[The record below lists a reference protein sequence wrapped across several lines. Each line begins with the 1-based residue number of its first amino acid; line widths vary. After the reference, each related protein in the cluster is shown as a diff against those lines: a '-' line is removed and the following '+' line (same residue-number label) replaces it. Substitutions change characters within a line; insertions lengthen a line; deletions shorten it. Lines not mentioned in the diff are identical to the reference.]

1 MPKILVC
8 VEDVQ
13 LFLLLRHVLVNEGFD
28 ALLVTEPSE
37 VVRHCRREAVAA
49 AVIDWSEGSINRGAL
64 LAAVRSVAPPVAVI
78 LLLRNQAGLTVAP
91 PSCELRLERPF
102 NPVALLQ
109 FLRRLRNL
117 RLAAGHPGSAGTV
130 LRFADLEMN
139 LSTVKVQRGGNDV
152 ALTALQFRL
161 LRRLLQAPTVVCHRN
176 DLIENCWPEHAEVE
190 PRTVDIHIGHIRR
203 ALDALGPE
211 LIRTVRGR
219 GYALQM
225 PSGIKA
231 SKSSSS

>member
-8 VEDVQ
+8 LEDVQ
-13 LFLLLRHVLVNEGFD
+13 LFLLLRHVLTNEGFA

-37 VVRHCRREAVAA
+37 VVRHCRREAAA
-49 AVIDWSEGSINRGAL
+49 AAIIDWSEGSLGRGAL
-64 LAAVRSVAPPVAVI
+64 LAAVRAVAPPVAVI
-78 LLLRNQAGLTVAP
+78 LLLRDQAGLTVAP
-91 PSCELRLERPF
+91 PTCELRLERPF

-117 RLAAGHPGSAGTV
+117 RLAAGHPVSSGTV

-139 LSTVKVQRGGNDV
+139 LATVKVQRGGNEV

-211 LIRTVRGR
+211 VIRTVRGR

-231 SKSSSS
+231 SKPSSS

>member
-8 VEDVQ
+8 VEDAQ
-13 LFLLLRHVLVNEGFD
+13 LFLLLRHVLVNEGFH
-28 ALLVTEPSE
+28 ALLVTEPFE
-37 VVRHCRREAVAA
+37 VVHLCRRTEVAA
-49 AVIDWSEGSINRGAL
+49 VVIDWSEGSIDRGAL
-64 LAAVRSVAPPVAVI
+64 LAAARSVVPPVAVI
-78 LLLRNQAGLTVAP
+78 LLSRDQAGLTVAP
-91 PSCELRLERPF
+91 PECELRLERPF

-109 FLRRLRNL
+109 FLRRLRTL
-117 RLAAGHPGSAGTV
+117 RIAAGHPGSSGTV

-139 LSTVKVQRGGNDV
+139 LATVKVQRAGNEV

-161 LRRLLQAPTVVCHRN
+161 LRRLLQAPTVVCHRD
-176 DLIENCWPEHAEVE
+176 DLIENCWPKHAEVE

-203 ALDALGPE
+203 ALDALGPD

-231 SKSSSS
+231 SKPSSS

>member
-8 VEDVQ
+8 VADAQ
-13 LFLLLRHVLVNEGFD
+13 LFLLLRHVLVSEGFD
-28 ALLVTEPSE
+28 AFLVTQPSE
-37 VVRHCRREAVAA
+37 VVRLCRREEVAA
-49 AVIDWSEGSINRGAL
+49 AVIDWSEGSLGRGAL
-64 LAAVRSVAPPVAVI
+64 LASVRSVAPPVAVI
-78 LLLRNQAGLTVAP
+78 LLTRDQAGLTVAP
-91 PSCELRLERPF
+91 PACELRLERPF
-102 NPVALLQ
+102 NPVGLLQ

-117 RLAAGHPGSAGTV
+117 RLAAGHPSSSGTV

-139 LSTVKVQRGGNDV
+139 IATVKVQRAGKEVG
-152 ALTALQFRL
+152 LTALQFRL
-161 LRRLLQAPTVVCHRN
+161 LRRLLQAPTVVCNRD

-219 GYALQM
+219 GYSLQM

-231 SKSSSS
+231 SKPSNS

>member
-37 VVRHCRREAVAA
+37 VVRLCRREAVAA
-49 AVIDWSEGSINRGAL
+49 AVIDWSEGSLGRGAL
-64 LAAVRSVAPPVAVI
+64 LAAVRSVAPTVAVI
-78 LLLRNQAGLTVAP
+78 LLLRDQARLTVAP
-91 PSCELRLERPF
+91 TCEFRLERPF

-117 RLAAGHPGSAGTV
+117 RSGAGHAVSSGTV

-139 LSTVKVQRGGNDV
+139 LATVKVQRGGNDV

-190 PRTVDIHIGHIRR
+190 PRTVDIHIGYIRR

-225 PSGIKA
+225 PSGVKA

>member
-1 MPKILVC
+1 MLKILVC
-8 VEDVQ
+8 VADVQ
-13 LFLLLRHVLVNEGFD
+13 LFLLLRHVLANEGFD
-28 ALLVTEPSE
+28 ALLVTQPSE
-37 VVRHCRREAVAA
+37 VVRFCRREAAA
-49 AVIDWSEGSINRGAL
+49 AALIDWSEGPLDTGAL
-64 LAAVRSVAPPVAVI
+64 LATVRSVAPPVAVI
-78 LLLRNQAGLTVAP
+78 LLSREQAGRTVVP
-91 PSCELRLERPF
+91 PACELCLERPF

-117 RLAAGHPGSAGTV
+117 RLAAGPSGSSGTV

-139 LSTVKVQRGGNDV
+139 LATVKVRRAGNEV

-161 LRRLLQAPTVVCHRN
+161 LRRLLQAPTVVCHRDN
-176 DLIENCWPEHAEVE
+176 LIENCWPEHAEVE

-203 ALDALGPE
+203 ALDALGPD

-231 SKSSSS
+231 SKPSSS